1 MTYTPE
7 DEAWRG
13 PSATPSHDDLPP
25 TTPGAGGRSQALPLV
40 AIGAVV
46 ALVVAAV
53 LVVVMSSGGGG
64 GEQSGGELGGAV
76 ATVTT
81 TSAPSNAGT
90 VATTTSTTAE
100 GGGSGDAE
108 SDHAPAGAGL
118 PAVTIPAESTAPT
131 TIPGSEPNSIPTD
144 LDGGEAPQWGTIVVD
159 LDEGGYL
166 DFPVHLRAEQE
177 LQLLSL
183 ADDGVLTEIEVFAP
197 DGSSEGWWAGGEPE
211 VINGLEWYLPDE
223 PLPATGTYVIRVI
236 HTGGSHE
243 PFALGF
249 FGTT

>member
-7 DEAWRG
+7 DETWRG
-13 PSATPSHDDLPP
+13 PSTTPSHDELPP
-25 TTPGAGGRSQALPLV
+25 ATSGAGGQSRTLPIV

-53 LVVVMSSGGGG
+53 LVVVMSSGGDDG
-64 GEQSGGELGGAV
+64 QSGGELGGAV

-81 TSAPSNAGT
+81 TSTPSNAGT

-100 GGGSGDAE
+100 GDGSGDAE

-118 PAVTIPAESTAPT
+118 PAVTIPAESTPPT
-131 TIPGSEPNSIPTD
+131 TIPGSEPNSIPVD
-144 LDGGEAPQWGTIVVD
+144 IFSGEEAPQWGTLVVD
-159 LDEGGYL
+159 LEEGGYL

-183 ADDGVLTEIEVFAP
+183 ADDGIETEIEVFAP

-249 FGTT
+249 FGTP